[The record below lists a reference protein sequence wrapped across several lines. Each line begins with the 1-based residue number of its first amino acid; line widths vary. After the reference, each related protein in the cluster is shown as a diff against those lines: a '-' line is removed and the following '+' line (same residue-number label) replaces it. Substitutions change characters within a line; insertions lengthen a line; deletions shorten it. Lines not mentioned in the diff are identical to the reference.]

1 MFFHFSKYPEKKS
14 YDLKATKVVFGFIY
28 PVKRDI
34 SISVINISIIS
45 LLLAIRVLKA
55 TLSKFQLFQE
65 KSVTIGG

>member
-1 MFFHFSKYPEKKS
+1 MFC
-14 YDLKATKVVFGFIY
+14 FIY

-34 SISVINISIIS
+34 SISVINILIIG
-45 LLLAIRVLKA
+45 LLLAIRILKA